1 MKKIELSP
9 KLKSIFK
16 KVSTEN
22 LMEFVLLLIVIVGAV
37 LIIWFWLDLNS
48 DTSDENIADSN
59 LIPNEEMLK
68 YKRVKNEFDKKIEQR
83 EINPMPR
90 NSFY

>member
-1 MKKIELSP
+1 MKRIELSP
-9 KLKSIFK
+9 KFTNILKKISA
-16 KVSTEN
+16 EN
-22 LMEFVLLLIVIVGAV
+22 LVEFILLLVVIVGAV
-37 LIIWFWLDLNS
+37 IIVWFWLDINS

-68 YKRVKNEFDKKIEQR
+68 YKRVKNEFDKKIGQR